1 MNHKCIEISLFSK
14 MWRKIYTQKEKY
26 NEEIEEIHERNLQN
40 SRLSRTILM
49 VTTQFEGEL
58 KMLVLSGKQRVRD

>member
-1 MNHKCIEISLFSK
+1 MNHKCIEISFFSK
-14 MWRKIYTQKEKY
+14 MCRKIYTQKEKY